1 MIIRPPIPNPNPR
14 LFQGRGSGKGHE
26 KSFSIKNN
34 TFNYYDMR
42 RSADFDIMYGI
53 QTDSEFR
60 PVVLLCVESFV
71 VIAM

>member
-1 MIIRPPIPNPNPR
+1 
-14 LFQGRGSGKGHE
+14 
-26 KSFSIKNN
+26 
-34 TFNYYDMR
+34 MR

-53 QTDSEFR
+53 RTDSEFR